1 MQWLT
6 RFAATDNKVR
16 AGMVSVRRKDS
27 AAGVW
32 RARHTHLRWLLPAVR
47 TQFARS
53 HDKSVFQA
61 DFSMFTLTETPQ

>member
-1 MQWLT
+1 
-6 RFAATDNKVR
+6 
-16 AGMVSVRRKDS
+16 MVSVRGKDS

-32 RARHTHLRWLLPAVR
+32 RARHTHLRWFLPAVR

-61 DFSMFTLTETPQ
+61 DFSLFTLTETPQ